1 MKRRDFI
8 KFVGGSAAV
17 WSFAARAQQSDHV
30 RRVGILMGYAEHEQ
44 EGQAYVASFRDG
56 LRHLGWIDGR
66 NVQIERRWAPP
77 GDAGLLSRFSSD
89 LSL

>member
-8 KFVGGSAAV
+8 KFVAGSTAI

-30 RRVGILMGYAEHEQ
+30 RRVGILMGYPEHEQ

-56 LRHLGWIDGR
+56 LRHLGWIDVLTSANTR
-66 NVQIERRWAPP
+66 HSDP
-77 GDAGLLSRFSSD
+77 LCLRF
-89 LSL
+89 